1 MTQDLIL
8 MNVGYAA
15 MFVAMYV
22 ASQIKLRSLLI
33 FYQAVTIWRAFVY
46 LDNLNMFIWHAL
58 FLVLNGYRLYELYLE
73 SREVTVPE
81 SLQDL
86 KALAFDTMTPREF
99 FYLWDVGREIKYGAK
114 QRLLQKGQKNDRLIL
129 ILEGAV
135 DIQVQKDLTIAQNR
149 RGDFVGEMSLITKN
163 PVSATVIA
171 DDAVVCREWTRSD
184 LKGLQKKHN
193 GVYQKL
199 LGEIGRDIVD
209 KLIAANERLAN
220 HIPETSKDVISS
232 SRIQNGTQEDDA
244 NARSRDSRA
253 LQLDEVE
260 ALREKTE

>member
-8 MNVGYAA
+8 MNLGYAA

-33 FYQAVTIWRAFVY
+33 FYQAVTIWRAYVY

-58 FLVLNGYRLYELYLE
+58 FLILNAYRLYELYLE
-73 SREVTVPE
+73 SRQVTVPE
-81 SLQDL
+81 AL
-86 KALAFDTMTPREF
+86 KDVKVLAFNTMTPREF
-99 FYLWDVGREIKYGAK
+99 FYLWDIGREIKYGAK
-114 QRLLQKGQKNDRLIL
+114 QRLLQKEQKNDRLIL

-135 DIQVQKDLTIAQNR
+135 DIQVQKGLTIAQNR
-149 RGDFVGEMSLITKN
+149 RGDFVGEMSLITNN

-171 DDAVVCREWTRSD
+171 DDAVLCREWTLSD

-193 GVYQKL
+193 EVYQKL
-199 LGEIGRDIVD
+199 LGEFGRDIVD

-220 HIPETSKDVISS
+220 HIPATSQDVIAT
-232 SRIQNGTQEDDA
+232 SRTSDVKQDDEA
-244 NARSRDSRA
+244 NARSSDGRA
-253 LQLDEVE
+253 VTLDEIE
-260 ALREKTE
+260 ALREKAN